1 MISARTWKTGNGER
15 EMYLVSTKVVERV
28 DARYD
33 IQELQMGK
41 VYKWRPESLLIECEC
56 GQKTTLTVSDTA
68 CEECGKEHIDL
79 LEEVLR
85 DHRKRQRRLGE
96 EDLHPWRYAEDSEEE
111 DPLLWV

>member
-28 DARYD
+28 HARYD
-33 IQELQMGK
+33 IQELQVGK

-56 GQKTTLTVSDTA
+56 GQRTTLTVSDTA

-79 LEEVLR
+79 LEEALR
-85 DHRKRQRRLGE
+85 DHRRGRRRLEE